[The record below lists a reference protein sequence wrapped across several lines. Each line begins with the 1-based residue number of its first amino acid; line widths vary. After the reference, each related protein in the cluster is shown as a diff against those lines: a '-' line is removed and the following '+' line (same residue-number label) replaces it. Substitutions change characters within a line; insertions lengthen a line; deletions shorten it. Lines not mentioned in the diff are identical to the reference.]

1 MIFILIGY
9 LSGSSM
15 VMGRFSSLSECLEA
29 KKVHIEIAKEEF
41 PEDKLTF
48 KCKERK

>member
-15 VMGRFSSLSECLEA
+15 VMGKFSSLDECLEV
-29 KKVHIEIAKEEF
+29 KKVHIEIAAEQF
-41 PEDKLTF
+41 PEHKFTF